1 MTSKTTL
8 AASLLAMAFLTL
20 TACSSN
26 GNSAQTLPST
36 ANNPMVPPAAQPE
49 DHQGC
54 SNDGDLRVNPC
65 RITFD
70 SGNPGPV
77 DVTVSHGDRDGRN
90 DGDRHRIAERDN
102 CASRNIA
109 TITSN
114 SQHLYTVTAG
124 TATGSCTASFDDNGN
139 GRGRG
144 RGRDG
149 DGDHGGGGRNDG
161 SQLRIVN
168 NL

>member
-1 MTSKTTL
+1 MTAKTTL
-8 AASLLAMAFLTL
+8 AASLLAMAFLAL
-20 TACSSN
+20 TACSST
-26 GNSAQTLPST
+26 GNSAQTLPTT

-54 SNDGDLRVNPC
+54 SNNGDLRVNPC

-77 DVTVSHGDRDGRN
+77 DVTVSHGGRDGRN
-90 DGDRHRIAERDN
+90 DGDRHRITERDN

-124 TATGSCTASFDDNGN
+124 TASGSCTANFDDNGN
-139 GRGRG
+139 GRGR
-144 RGRDG
+144 DG
-149 DGDHGGGGRNDG
+149 NDDHGGGGRNGG

>member
-1 MTSKTTL
+1 MTAKTTL

-20 TACSSN
+20 TACSGN
-26 GNSAQTLPST
+26 GNAAQSLPTT
-36 ANNPMVPPAAQPE
+36 ANNPMVPSAVQPQ
-49 DHQGC
+49 DRQGC

-65 RITFD
+65 RVTFD

-77 DVTVSHGDRDGRN
+77 DVMVTHGRN
-90 DGDRHRIAERDN
+90 GHDDGNRHRITESDN

-109 TITSN
+109 TITRDSE
-114 SQHLYTVTAG
+114 HTYTVTAG
-124 TATGSCTASFDDNGN
+124 TATGSCSARFDDNGN
-139 GRGRG
+139 GRG
-144 RGRDG
+144 G
-149 DGDHGGGGRNDG
+149 DGNDDHGGGGQNGG